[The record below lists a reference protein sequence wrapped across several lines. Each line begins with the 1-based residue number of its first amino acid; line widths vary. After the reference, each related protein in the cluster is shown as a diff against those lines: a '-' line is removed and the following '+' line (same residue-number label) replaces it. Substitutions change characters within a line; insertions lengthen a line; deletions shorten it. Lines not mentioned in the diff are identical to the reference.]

1 MDTEYGTRAEEFTRA
16 IESGPPY
23 VVRYSW
29 AGGKSL
35 HERNVVTEAIAACF
49 GVKTLEREQTIDDPK
64 GESVLL
70 ADRVRYAFWLLR
82 TLDLSLGFTHG
93 WENVRVGSPSDPADA
108 RHSGKIYKISLRVD
122 RSRRHEY

>member
-16 IESGPPY
+16 IATGPPY

-35 HERNVVTEAIAACF
+35 QERLVVTEAIAACF
-49 GVKTLEREQTIDDPK
+49 GVKTLGPQQTIGDP
-64 GESVLL
+64 EDMAIPL

-82 TLDLSLGFTHG
+82 SHDLSLGFTHG
-93 WENVRVGSPSDPADA
+93 WEKDVFRAGVRSP
-108 RHSGKIYKISLRVD
+108 GKVYKMSMRVD